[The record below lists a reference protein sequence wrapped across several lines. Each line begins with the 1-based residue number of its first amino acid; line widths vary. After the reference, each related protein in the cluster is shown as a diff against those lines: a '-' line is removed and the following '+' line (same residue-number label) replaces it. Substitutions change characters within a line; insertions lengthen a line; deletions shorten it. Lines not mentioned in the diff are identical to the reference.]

1 MKQDDI
7 DNMMKNI
14 DRKCKLPKHWDKF
27 IEEQTKN
34 HNYIVKNCSEKTLY
48 CTNCQHTF
56 YQSKYN
62 IGTFQTCP
70 NCNNKYK
77 VVSVNSFI
85 PWFTKSVSLL
95 QRTGSL
101 VVVRVFEIETYY
113 MARTK
118 SMNRHI
124 QEYCRI
130 IPGKGK
136 FLSNCVWFYMGYMRI
151 YHSSSYYYSG
161 WREYDGVRFFSD
173 FASYPYNEKK
183 LIKGTLMEYAPINQF
198 TSKFY
203 PYNFIDAIELAAY
216 ESFELLWN
224 MKLYNLAFAARK
236 LNKNGSFYKR
246 FGLSKDYLKFMQD
259 NDINYRELRILQLI
273 KKKDIGLIRK
283 LAQDRYSHV
292 KFLYKNQILEEFIN
306 NGNDINYN
314 TIETLKQIQ
323 NFIPLKKLKNYQKAL
338 KHLNIYKDYLY
349 MSKKLALNYKSRK
362 DLFPRNLISR
372 HDKMQNKIKV
382 TEDIRTQF
390 GAYLR
395 FLELSKYIYDDNKY
409 MIFPAPS
416 IDDLKDE
423 GRQQG
428 NCVGNMYLNPYIECE
443 TEIFFIRELSDFTK
457 SFITLE
463 FKNGQVKQKELPQH
477 GRDFTPEQIEFID
490 KWVMY
495 RGFVDKREKYRNKTT
510 KVVQYN
516 LEKLVA

>member
-1 MKQDDI
+1 
-7 DNMMKNI
+7 
-14 DRKCKLPKHWDKF
+14 
-27 IEEQTKN
+27 
-34 HNYIVKNCSEKTLY
+34 
-48 CTNCQHTF
+48 
-56 YQSKYN
+56 
-62 IGTFQTCP
+62 
-70 NCNNKYK
+70 
-77 VVSVNSFI
+77 
-85 PWFTKSVSLL
+85 
-95 QRTGSL
+95 
-101 VVVRVFEIETYY
+101 
-113 MARTK
+113 
-118 SMNRHI
+118 
-124 QEYCRI
+124 
-130 IPGKGK
+130 
-136 FLSNCVWFYMGYMRI
+136 
-151 YHSSSYYYSG
+151 
-161 WREYDGVRFFSD
+161 
-173 FASYPYNEKK
+173 
-183 LIKGTLMEYAPINQF
+183 
-198 TSKFY
+198 
-203 PYNFIDAIELAAY
+203 
-216 ESFELLWN
+216 
-224 MKLYNLAFAARK
+224 
-236 LNKNGSFYKR
+236 
-246 FGLSKDYLKFMQD
+246 
-259 NDINYRELRILQLI
+259 
-273 KKKDIGLIRK
+273 
-283 LAQDRYSHV
+283 
-292 KFLYKNQILEEFIN
+292 
-306 NGNDINYN
+306 
-314 TIETLKQIQ
+314 
-323 NFIPLKKLKNYQKAL
+323 
-338 KHLNIYKDYLY
+338 

>member
-7 DNMMKNI
+7 DNMMDNI
-14 DRKCKLPKHWDKF
+14 DKKCKLPKYWDKF
-27 IEEQTKN
+27 IEEQSHN

-48 CTNCQHTF
+48 CTNCHHTF
-56 YQSKYN
+56 YKTKYN
-62 IGTFQTCP
+62 IRTIQTCP
-70 NCNNKYK
+70 NCNNRYE
-77 VVSVNSFI
+77 VVSVNSSI
-85 PWFTKSVSLL
+85 PSFKKSVTLL
-95 QRTGSL
+95 QRTGKQI
-101 VVVRVFEIETYY
+101 VVRVFEIESYY
-113 MARTK
+113 MCSTK

-136 FLSNCVWFYMGYMRI
+136 FLSNCVWFFLGYMRI

-161 WREYDGVRFFSD
+161 WRKYDGVRFFSD
-173 FASYPYNEKK
+173 FATYPFNQKK
-183 LIKGTLMEYAPINQF
+183 LVKNTIMEYAPIKQF
-198 TSKFY
+198 TCKFY

-224 MKLYNLAFAARK
+224 MKLYNLSFAASR

-259 NDINYRELRILQLI
+259 NDINYRELKVLQLI
-273 KKKDIGLIRK
+273 KKKDISLIRQ
-283 LAQDRYSHV
+283 LAQVRFSYV
-292 KFLYKNQILEEFIN
+292 KFLYNNQILDEFIN
-306 NGNDINYN
+306 NRNSINYN
-314 TIETLKQIQ
+314 NIETLKIIQ
-323 NFIPLKKLKNYQKAL
+323 NFIPLRKLKNYQKGL
-338 KHLNIYKDYLY
+338 KYLDIYKDYLC

-372 HDKMQNKIKV
+372 HDKMQKRIKV
-382 TEDIRTQF
+382 TEDMNTQF

-395 FLELSKYIYDDNKY
+395 FLELSKYIYEDDKY

-423 GRQQG
+423 GQQQG
-428 NCVGNMYLNPYIECE
+428 NCVGNMYLTPYVQGE
-443 TEIFFIRELSDFTK
+443 TEIFFIRDLSNFTK

-463 FKNGQVKQKELPQH
+463 FKNGKVKQKELPH
-477 GRDFTPEQIEFID
+477 HSRDFTQEHNNFID

-495 RGFVDKREKYRNKTT
+495 RGFVDQREKYRNKTT
-510 KVVQYN
+510 KVTQYK